1 MSHMPYLCLLHIYTY
16 CPCLTGGAEGLP
28 AVVLAGGV
36 VAFLVLTLLIAGS
49 TIGVV
54 LWRIVNRRRTLQ
66 DTKWIEHTETNE
78 EMSGNGQVSV
88 ADHSEQCVEED
99 EQHAQDMHYEVC
111 DIMGQGCC
119 GREDSN
125 GIGFEGDCYANVEIA
140 ENILSEEEVR
150 DGVTKTRQHDDQPK
164 GIANAV
170 YGVVDVARAT
180 TTHDIYTDEQH
191 YEYNSVFGQHWSDKL
206 VGGMP
211 KENSEVEQG
220 CPSNAA
226 KKTCS
231 ETESFHPTVVYDVA
245 DVARA
250 TTTHDI
256 YTDEQHYEYSSVCG
270 QHWSDNLVGGMPKE
284 NSEVEQRCPSNDAK
298 KTCPQTESF
307 HSNAMSA
314 VVDTDEQHY
323 EYSSV
328 FGQHWSD
335 NLVGGMP
342 KENSEV
348 EQGCPSNDAKKTCAQ
363 TESFHSN
370 AMSAVVDTDE
380 QHYEY
385 SSVFGQ
391 HWSDNLVG
399 GMPKENSEVEQ
410 GCPSNDAKKT
420 CAQTESFHSNAMSA
434 VVDTDEQHYEY
445 SSVFG
450 QHWSDN
456 LVGGMPKENSEVEQG
471 CPSNDAKKTC
481 AQTES
486 FHSNAMS
493 AVVDTDEQHYEYSSV
508 FGQDWLGNVP
518 TGMDKVEGQ

>member
-1 MSHMPYLCLLHIYTY
+1 MSHMPYLCLLQIYTY
-16 CPCLTGGAEGLP
+16 CPCFTGGAEGLP
-28 AVVLAGGV
+28 AVVLAGAV
-36 VAFLVLTLLIAGS
+36 VPFLLLTLLIAGS
-49 TIGVV
+49 TVGVV
-54 LWRIVNRRRTLQ
+54 VWRVVKRRRTLQ

-78 EMSGNGQVSV
+78 EMSRNGQVSV

-111 DIMGQGCC
+111 GIMGQGCC
-119 GREDSN
+119 GREESN
-125 GIGFEGDCYANVEIA
+125 GIRFEGDCYANVEIA
-140 ENILSEEEVR
+140 ENIPSEEEVR
-150 DGVTKTRQHDDQPK
+150 DGVTKTCQYDDQPK

-170 YGVVDVARAT
+170 HEVADVASTT

-191 YEYNSVFGQHWSDKL
+191 YEYNSVFGQHWSDNL

-211 KENSEVEQG
+211 KEISEVEQG
-220 CPSNAA
+220 CPSNDA

-231 ETESFHPTVVYDVA
+231 ETESFHPTVVYEVA

-256 YTDEQHYEYSSVCG
+256 YTDEQHYEY
-270 QHWSDNLVGGMPKE
+270 N
-284 NSEVEQRCPSNDAK
+284 
-298 KTCPQTESF
+298 
-307 HSNAMSA
+307 
-314 VVDTDEQHY
+314 
-323 EYSSV
+323 SV

-348 EQGCPSNDAKKTCAQ
+348 EQGCPSNDAKKTCSE
-363 TESFHSN
+363 TESFHPT
-370 AMSAVVDTDE
+370 VVYEVADVARATTTHDIYTDE

-385 SSVFGQ
+385 NSVFGQ

-420 CAQTESFHSNAMSA
+420 CPQTESFH
-434 VVDTDEQHYEY
+434 
-445 SSVFG
+445 
-450 QHWSDN
+450 
-456 LVGGMPKENSEVEQG
+456 P
-471 CPSNDAKKTC
+471 
-481 AQTES
+481 
-486 FHSNAMS
+486 NAMS

-508 FGQDWLGNVP
+508 FGQDWLGNMP

>member
-1 MSHMPYLCLLHIYTY
+1 MSHMPYLCLLPIYTY
-16 CPCLTGGAEGLP
+16 CPCFTGGAEGLP
-28 AVVLAGGV
+28 AVVLAGAV
-36 VAFLVLTLLIAGS
+36 VAFLLLTLLIAGS

-78 EMSGNGQVSV
+78 EMPGNGQVSV
-88 ADHSEQCVEED
+88 ADHSEQWVEED

-125 GIGFEGDCYANVEIA
+125 GIRFEGDCYANVEIA
-140 ENILSEEEVR
+140 ENIPSEEEVR
-150 DGVTKTRQHDDQPK
+150 DGVTKTCQHDDQPK

-391 HWSDNLVG
+391 HWL
-399 GMPKENSEVEQ
+399 
-410 GCPSNDAKKT
+410 
-420 CAQTESFHSNAMSA
+420 
-434 VVDTDEQHYEY
+434 
-445 SSVFG
+445 
-450 QHWSDN
+450 DN